1 MACAEHDVVVVEA
14 GYGTDAGAQKW
25 LDIAAREF
33 GAKCPAAAVVVTRAT
48 TWRDDETLAWRYP
61 FHVSRLESLNIP
73 TFPLIN
79 LWEGED
85 DQVPELLEQAKS
97 LGFRKPIVGNL
108 FRDGGDGLANQLDD
122 FVSAITDDVET
133 KVPESRRGQA
143 LLDRV
148 NLLCAE
154 AYGVP
159 TERVI
164 EKAGFEDSLSAAE
177 DLCANAGVD
186 FNSLALVAVK
196 SPATMTDDDHKPAE
210 ERTVTLKKVE
220 VHAGAGVV
228 QVNLTS
234 SLTTPMPKIV

>member
-1 MACAEHDVVVVEA
+1 
-14 GYGTDAGAQKW
+14 
-25 LDIAAREF
+25 
-33 GAKCPAAAVVVTRAT
+33 
-48 TWRDDETLAWRYP
+48 RYP

-85 DQVPELLEQAKS
+85 DQVPELLAQAKS

-108 FRDGGDGLANQLDD
+108 FRDGGDGLADQLDD
-122 FVSAITDDVET
+122 FVSVISEDT
-133 KVPESRRGQA
+133 KAYAPESRRGNT
-143 LLDRV
+143 LMNRIK
-148 NLLCAE
+148 LLCEE

-159 TERVI
+159 ANRII
-164 EKAGFEDSLSAAE
+164 EKDGFADSLSAAQ

-196 SPATMTDDDHKPAE
+196 SPATMTDDDHAPE
-210 ERTVTLKKVE
+210 DSRTVTLKKVE